1 MADDKTDSPEWTIGN
16 VLKQLRAKAKPG
28 EGVRAQVFLKD
39 HVSDDDVHKVAQEI
53 VDKVKERAAK
63 SPLALG
69 KIHRLAKSFSVTAD
83 PDTMAA
89 IAESPAVKAILPA
102 EVEDIYPKPVGRRDV
117 E

>member
-1 MADDKTDSPEWTIGN
+1 MADDKDQSPQWTIAN
-16 VLKQLRAKAKPG
+16 VLKELRAKAKPG

-39 HVSDDDVHKVAQEI
+39 HIADDEVHKVVEDI
-53 VDKVKERAAK
+53 VAKVKKRSAK
-63 SPLALG
+63 GPLALG

-89 IAESPAVKAILPA
+89 IAESPAVKTILPA
-102 EVEDIYPKPVGRRDV
+102 EVEDIYPKPVGRKAV